1 MRTERTR
8 VRRSPA
14 RASYDPALLRSLLDE
29 AVVSHLAFT
38 QDDHPYAIPTLHA
51 RIGERVYVHG
61 SSASRALRQIQGGL
75 PACLTVTL
83 IDGLVVARSAFNLS
97 VNYRS
102 AVILGT
108 ATLVP
113 EDEKLAALEAFTNQ
127 IVPGRWDDVRPP
139 SAQEL
144 KATSVL
150 ALSLEEASVKTR
162 QGQVTEGEE
171 DVAFGGWAGI
181 IPMTTQF
188 GPAET
193 TPDVPEGVEMPDY
206 VRDYRRPGAT
216 DAPDTV
222 DDAHA

>member
-14 RASYDPALLRSLLDE
+14 RASYDPALLRAILDE
-29 AVVSHLAFT
+29 AVASHLAFV
-38 QDDHPYAIPTLHA
+38 QDGQPYAIPTLHA
-51 RIGERVYVHG
+51 RIGDRVYVHG
-61 SSASRALRQIQGGL
+61 SSASRALREAQAL

-102 AVILGT
+102 AVILGQ
-108 ATLVP
+108 AQLVP

-139 SAQEL
+139 TAQEL

-162 QGQVTEGEE
+162 QGPVTEGPE
-171 DVAFGGWAGI
+171 DVAFGGWAGV
-181 IPMTTQF
+181 IPMTTVF
-188 GPAET
+188 GAPET
-193 TPDVPEGVEMPDY
+193 AGDVPDGMAMPDY
-206 VRDYRRPGAT
+206 VRDYRRPGG
-216 DAPDTV
+216 PRGG
-222 DDAHA
+222 